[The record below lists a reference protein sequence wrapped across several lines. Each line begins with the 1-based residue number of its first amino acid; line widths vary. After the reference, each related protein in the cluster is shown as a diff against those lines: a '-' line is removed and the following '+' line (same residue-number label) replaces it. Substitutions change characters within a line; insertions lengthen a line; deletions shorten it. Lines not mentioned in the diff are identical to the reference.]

1 MPIFRT
7 PEERFKDLP
16 GFPFAPHYVEIDG
29 LRIHYVDEGR
39 GEVVLCLHG
48 VPAWSFL
55 YRKVIPPLATR
66 HRVIAMDFAGF
77 GRSDKFT
84 ETGEYTFWTHHDI
97 LVKFINAL
105 GLERITLVGLDGG
118 ADYGLWAAMEMPQRF
133 SRLVIMNTDLPTGD
147 RPLNPMLS
155 VFRQF
160 VEIEPDVMVGHII
173 RAALAYGNRL
183 PDDVIAAYEAPFP
196 DASSKAGA
204 AVWVQ
209 RYPAGPGSP
218 GAGDMVRTREALAR
232 WEKPCLVLFSDEDPL
247 YGGRHGFF
255 RGLIPSAGREP
266 EIIIQKAGHFLP
278 EEKGEELARHILG
291 FMARTPI
298 RS

>member
-7 PEERFKDLP
+7 PEERFEDLP

-39 GEVVLCLHG
+39 GEVILCLHG
-48 VPAWSFL
+48 LPAWSFL
-55 YRKVIPPLATR
+55 YRKVIPFLAAK

-84 ETGEYTFWTHHDI
+84 EAGEYTFRTHHDI

-118 ADYGLWAAMEMPQRF
+118 ADYGLWVAMEMPERF

-173 RAALAYGNRL
+173 RPALA
-183 PDDVIAAYEAPFP
+183 
-196 DASSKAGA
+196 
-204 AVWVQ
+204 
-209 RYPAGPGSP
+209 
-218 GAGDMVRTREALAR
+218 
-232 WEKPCLVLFSDEDPL
+232 
-247 YGGRHGFF
+247 
-255 RGLIPSAGREP
+255 
-266 EIIIQKAGHFLP
+266 
-278 EEKGEELARHILG
+278 
-291 FMARTPI
+291 
-298 RS
+298 